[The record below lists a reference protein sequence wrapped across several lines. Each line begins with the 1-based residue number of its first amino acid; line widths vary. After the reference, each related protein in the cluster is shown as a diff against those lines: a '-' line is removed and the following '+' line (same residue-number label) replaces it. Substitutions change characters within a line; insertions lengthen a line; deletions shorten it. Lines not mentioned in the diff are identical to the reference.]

1 MSKLAK
7 AILIFCKCK
16 FDFKIIKKGK
26 LLIFDTLSLELVSK
40 FKKFET
46 LDIRHEVFNFW
57 LLLENFLH
65 LKFTFKDYI
74 LTFISKVNPKVVLTF
89 NDNCLLFYELKNYFP
104 KVKFIAVQNG
114 YRHKYQSDVF
124 KKHKNKRLFAD
135 YLFTFGKN
143 SEIFYK
149 KYLKCNNFINLGSFR
164 NNLGSFRNNNVKLKK
179 SSEKKNILFISQF
192 RPTDMHKSDDF
203 KVESQII
210 KIINIFCEKKKIKL
224 FLAITSTEDY
234 LEEKNFLLSKLP
246 EKHNVR
252 LIRKKG
258 RFDNYS
264 LVNKFETIVFA
275 DSTLGYEAIARKKK
289 IVAISCRKE
298 KGKIIAPFGFPT
310 IKSNKAFFFT
320 NFGTKKEIFRVL
332 NNVYSLPKK
341 KWLKKYQKK
350 LNVFMSFN
358 KDNIKLKKTIN
369 KLID

>member
-16 FDFKIIKKGK
+16 FDFKIIKKEK
-26 LLIFDTLSLELVSK
+26 LLIFDTLSLEFASK

-46 LDIRHEVFNFW
+46 LDVRHKVFNFW
-57 LLLENFLH
+57 LLLENFLY

-89 NDNCLLFYELKNYFP
+89 NDNYLLFYELKNYFP

-114 YRHKYQSDVF
+114 YRHKFQSDVF
-124 KKHKNKRLFAD
+124 KKYKNKRLFAD

-164 NNLGSFRNNNVKLKK
+164 NNNIKLKK

-192 RPTDMHKSDDF
+192 RPTAMHKSDDF

-224 FLAITSTEDY
+224 FLAISSRKNY

-264 LVNKFETIVFA
+264 LVNKFETIVFV

>member
-65 LKFTFKDYI
+65 LKFTFKDYV

-89 NDNCLLFYELKNYFP
+89 SDNCLLFYELKNYFP

-114 YRHKYQSDVF
+114 YRHKFQSDVF
-124 KKHKNKRLFAD
+124 KKYKNKRLFAD

-164 NNLGSFRNNNVKLKK
+164 NNNVKLKK

-192 RPTDMHKSDDF
+192 RSENMRKNDDF
-203 KVESQII
+203 NVESQII

-224 FLAITSTEDY
+224 FLATASTEDY

-264 LVNKFETIVFA
+264 
-275 DSTLGYEAIARKKK
+275 
-289 IVAISCRKE
+289 
-298 KGKIIAPFGFPT
+298 
-310 IKSNKAFFFT
+310 
-320 NFGTKKEIFRVL
+320 
-332 NNVYSLPKK
+332 
-341 KWLKKYQKK
+341 
-350 LNVFMSFN
+350 
-358 KDNIKLKKTIN
+358 
-369 KLID
+369 

>member
-16 FDFKIIKKGK
+16 FDFKIIKKEK
-26 LLIFDTLSLELVSK
+26 LLIFDTLSLEFVSK

-46 LDIRHEVFNFW
+46 LDVRHKVFNFW
-57 LLLENFLH
+57 LLLENFLY

-89 NDNCLLFYELKNYFP
+89 NDSYLLFYELKNYFP
-104 KVKFIAVQNG
+104 EVKFIAVQNG
-114 YRHKYQSDVF
+114 YRHKDQSDVF
-124 KKHKNKRLFAD
+124 KKYKNKRLFAD

-164 NNLGSFRNNNVKLKK
+164 NNNIKLKK

-192 RPTDMHKSDDF
+192 RSENMRKNDDF
-203 KVESQII
+203 NVESQII

-224 FLAITSTEDY
+224 FLATASTEDY

-252 LIRKKG
+252 TIRKKG

-298 KGKIIAPFGFPT
+298 KGKTIAPFGFPT

-332 NNVYSLPKK
+332 NNVYSLPQK
-341 KWLKKYQKK
+341 KWLKNYQEK
-350 LNVFMSFN
+350 LNVFMNFN
-358 KDNIKLKKTIN
+358 KDNIKFEKVIN
-369 KLID
+369 KLIN

>member
-1 MSKLAK
+1 MAKLTK
-7 AILIFCKCK
+7 VILILFKCK
-16 FDFKIIKKGK
+16 FDFKKVKKEK
-26 LLIFDTLSLELVSK
+26 MLIFDTLSLELVSK

-89 NDNCLLFYELKNYFP
+89 SDNCLLFYELKNYFP

-114 YRHKYQSDVF
+114 YRHKFQSDVF
-124 KKHKNKRLFAD
+124 KKYKNKRLFAD

-149 KYLKCNNFINLGSFR
+149 KYLKCNNFI
-164 NNLGSFRNNNVKLKK
+164 NLGSFRNNNVKLKK

-224 FLAITSTEDY
+224 FLAISSRKNY
-234 LEEKNFLLSKLP
+234 LEEENFLLSELP

-252 LIRKKG
+252 VIRKKR

-264 LVNKFETIVFA
+264 LVNKFEIIVFA

-298 KGKIIAPFGFPT
+298 KGKTIAPFGFPT

-332 NNVYSLPKK
+332 NNVYSLPQK
-341 KWLKKYQKK
+341 KWLKNYQEK
-350 LNVFMSFN
+350 LNVFMNFN
-358 KDNIKLKKTIN
+358 KDNIKLKKVIN
-369 KLID
+369 KLIN

>member
-1 MSKLAK
+1 MFWSISNKN
-7 AILIFCKCK
+7 
-16 FDFKIIKKGK
+16 
-26 LLIFDTLSLELVSK
+26 LS
-40 FKKFET
+40 
-46 LDIRHEVFNFW
+46 
-57 LLLENFLH
+57 FLRS
-65 LKFTFKDYI
+65 
-74 LTFISKVNPKVVLTF
+74 FISKVNPKVVLTF
-89 NDNCLLFYELKNYFP
+89 NDNYLLFYELKNYFP

-114 YRHKYQSDVF
+114 YRHKDQSDVF
-124 KKHKNKRLFAD
+124 KKYKNKRLFAD

-149 KYLKCNNFINLGSFR
+149 KYLKCNNFI
-164 NNLGSFRNNNVKLKK
+164 NLGSFRNNNVKLKK

-224 FLAITSTEDY
+224 FLAISSRKNY

-264 LVNKFETIVFA
+264 LINKFGTIVFA

-298 KGKIIAPFGFPT
+298 KAKIAYPFGFPT
-310 IKSNKAFFFT
+310 TKSNKGFFFT

-350 LNVFMSFN
+350 LNVFMNFN
-358 KDNIKLKKTIN
+358 KDNIKFEKVIN
-369 KLID
+369 KLIN

>member
-16 FDFKIIKKGK
+16 FDFKIIKKEK

-65 LKFTFKDYI
+65 LKFTFKDYV

-89 NDNCLLFYELKNYFP
+89 SDNCLLFYELKNYFP

-124 KKHKNKRLFAD
+124 KKYKNKRLFAD

-192 RPTDMHKSDDF
+192 RSENMRKNDDF
-203 KVESQII
+203 NVESQII

-224 FLAITSTEDY
+224 FLAISSRKNY
-234 LEEKNFLLSKLP
+234 LEEKNFL
-246 EKHNVR
+246 
-252 LIRKKG
+252 
-258 RFDNYS
+258 
-264 LVNKFETIVFA
+264 
-275 DSTLGYEAIARKKK
+275 
-289 IVAISCRKE
+289 
-298 KGKIIAPFGFPT
+298 
-310 IKSNKAFFFT
+310 
-320 NFGTKKEIFRVL
+320 
-332 NNVYSLPKK
+332 
-341 KWLKKYQKK
+341 
-350 LNVFMSFN
+350 
-358 KDNIKLKKTIN
+358 
-369 KLID
+369 

>member
-16 FDFKIIKKGK
+16 FDFKIIKKEK

-46 LDIRHEVFNFW
+46 LDVRHKVFNFW
-57 LLLENFLH
+57 LLLENFLY

-89 NDNCLLFYELKNYFP
+89 NDNYLLFYELKNYFP
-104 KVKFIAVQNG
+104 EVKFIAVQNG

-164 NNLGSFRNNNVKLKK
+164 NNNVKLKK

-192 RPTDMHKSDDF
+192 RSENMRKNDDF
-203 KVESQII
+203 NVESQII

-224 FLAITSTEDY
+224 FLAISSRKNY

-252 LIRKKG
+252 TIRKKG

-298 KGKIIAPFGFPT
+298 KGKTIAPFGFPT